1 MKNKEREIRG
11 SKMGINLPKWEELS
25 RDEQVPI
32 VNLPLN
38 GNYVVVGGPG
48 TGKTI
53 LALYRAARWRKISEN
68 ADSEI
73 SFLIFNRTL
82 KQYIQDSIDKMEL
95 EDSQVRTWH
104 SWIYNF
110 YKDHARGSCPEI
122 SKYSP
127 DWDKIEKDLEEV
139 LKHKHIEYLILD
151 EAQDF
156 PPKLLSILARV
167 SKSATI
173 FGDSQQ
179 ALTNALSTTDDFT
192 SAFNAGRKVHY
203 LNQNYRNTK
212 EISDLA
218 HLFYTGDETDIPA
231 RPRRTGQKPRLTKCK
246 DFEEATSIIANY
258 SNNNPALNIGVLIPN
273 CSDRTSRIIR
283 YCSSISTKSKGKV
296 QKYISGQKIGPES
309 FSFDDDGVK
318 ILSYNTMKGLEFDA
332 VFMVDI
338 DDAFFIE
345 ENDLKNKAV
354 YVGSTR
360 AKDSLTFLYIN
371 DNKSFILEK
380 LKDNVELLEISVSH
394 STGKAAF

>member
-1 MKNKEREIRG
+1 
-11 SKMGINLPKWEELS
+11 MGIKLPKWEELS

-53 LALYRAARWRKISEN
+53 LALYRASRWRKISEN
-68 ADSEI
+68 TDSEI
-73 SFLIFNRTL
+73 SFLIFNKTL

-95 EDSQVRTWH
+95 EDSQVKTWH

-110 YKDHARGSCPEI
+110 YRDHTRQRCPEI
-122 SKYSP
+122 SKWNP
-127 DWDKIEKDLEEV
+127 DWDKIENDLGEV
-139 LKHKHIEYLILD
+139 LKSKPIEYLILD

-156 PPKLLSILARV
+156 PPKLLNILACA

-179 ALTNALSTTDDFT
+179 ALQNARSTTDDFT

-218 HLFYTGDETDIPA
+218 HIFYTGDETDIPA
-231 RPRRTGQKPRLTKCK
+231 RPRRVGQKPRLTKCTN
-246 DFEEATSIIANY
+246 FEEVTSIIANF
-258 SNNNPALNIGVLIPN
+258 SNNNPALNIGVLVPN
-273 CSDRTSRIIR
+273 CSDSTSKIIR
-283 YCSSISTKSKGKV
+283 YFNSIGAKSKGKV
-296 QKYISGQKIGPES
+296 QKYISGQKIGQDI

-332 VFMVDI
+332 VFMVEI
-338 DDAFFIE
+338 DDSFFIV
-345 ENDLKNKAV
+345 ENDIKNKAI
-354 YVGSTR
+354 YVGATR
-360 AKDSLTFLYIN
+360 AKDSLTFLYVD
-371 DNKSFILEK
+371 DNESFVLEK
-380 LKDNVELLEISVSH
+380 LLDNEDLIEISAKH
-394 STGKAAF
+394 STGKVLF